1 MILKEAKL
9 DVLTIIE
16 KTVVLRNQKKAPP
29 TFISLG
35 LGLEV
40 WGMLLS
46 VPCLQRSGVGRLFFS
61 ELLVFLL
68 FSPLNIFFEKAKEI
82 QTTALSTNH
91 PLKKSQ
97 EAKKPAWLNRGTC

>member
-46 VPCLQRSGVGRLFFS
+46 VPCLQRSGVGRLF
-61 ELLVFLL
+61 LVNYWF
-68 FSPLNIFFEKAKEI
+68 FFCFPL
-82 QTTALSTNH
+82 
-91 PLKKSQ
+91 
-97 EAKKPAWLNRGTC
+97 